1 DEFTVL
7 LGDGASP
14 STVTSLVARVRARID
29 EPITVDGID
38 ADVGVTVGVARA
50 GVATAEVDAVL
61 RAADQ
66 AMYAAKRRR

>member
-1 DEFTVL
+1 M
-7 LGDGASP
+7 
-14 STVTSLVARVRARID
+14 
-29 EPITVDGID
+29 
-38 ADVGVTVGVARA
+38 TVGVARA